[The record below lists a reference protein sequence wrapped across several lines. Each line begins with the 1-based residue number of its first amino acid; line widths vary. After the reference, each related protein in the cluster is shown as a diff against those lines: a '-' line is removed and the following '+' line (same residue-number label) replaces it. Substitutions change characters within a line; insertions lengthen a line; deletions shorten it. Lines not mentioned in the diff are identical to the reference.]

1 MPEFFFTVK
10 YRVTKSACGSLRP
23 ETHSG
28 TGLSRVEKR
37 RCFLLFLDIREGA
50 EHRFQICVAPDAAV
64 DIVLCDFH
72 HYAGEGDHTDQVRD
86 HHETV
91 EGVRQIP
98 GEVIAHDGAA
108 EDQQHEENPVGD
120 GALFTEEILAGLGAV
135 MAPAQHG

>member
-1 MPEFFFTVK
+1 MKRTPAGCAGVLFHGEIQGFGLIVI
-10 YRVTKSACGSLRP
+10 RINGIGSLQ
-23 ETHSG
+23 G
-28 TGLSRVEKR
+28 G
-37 RCFLLFLDIREGA
+37 FLLFLDIREGA

-72 HYAGEGDHTDQVRD
+72 HYAGKGDHADQVRD

-120 GALFTEEILAGLGAV
+120 GALFTEEILTGFGAV